1 MSKNEKKLETQL
13 SFPLTLENVR
23 LAIVGLGYV
32 GLPLA
37 VEFSKKFSTVGFDV
51 DEERIN
57 QLKNGF
63 DRTKEVTSSA
73 LIDAKDLS
81 LVSDIQRLVCAN
93 VFIITVPTPVDRN
106 KRPDL
111 SHLKNASKTVG
122 QVITRGS
129 VVIFESTVFPG
140 ATEEVCVPILEKVSG
155 LKFNEEFFVGY
166 SPERVNPGDQA
177 RTIPKIVKITS
188 GSTPDAAEFINKLYE
203 RIIEAGTFLA
213 QSIQIAEAAKV
224 IENTQRDVNIALMN
238 ELAMLF
244 DRMGID
250 TGEVLKAAKTKWNFI
265 DFSPG
270 LVGGHCIGVDPYY
283 LTHKAR
289 ALDYHP
295 EIILAGRRINDNMSA
310 FVSSTLVKAILRK
323 FGSVDEKRILILGLT
338 FKENCPDIR
347 NSKVFNVIEDLEGF
361 GLSVDVFDPWVRA
374 EVSQLPSGINL
385 CVKPEKD
392 TYDAIIISVAHTHF
406 LQMGIKSIKSLGKS
420 DAIIYDLKHV
430 FGKDDCDLRL

>member
-73 LIDAKDLS
+73 LIDAKNLS

-177 RTIPKIVKITS
+177 RTIPNIVKITS

-224 IENTQRDVNIALMN
+224 IENTQRDVNIAMMN

-244 DRMGID
+244 DRIVID
-250 TGEVLKAAKTKWNFI
+250 KGEVLKAANTKWNFI
-265 DFSPG
+265 NFSPG
-270 LVGGHCIGVDPYY
+270 LVGGHCI
-283 LTHKAR
+283 AR
-289 ALDYHP
+289 SL
-295 EIILAGRRINDNMSA
+295 LFNSQSQSCGLSSRDNSCRTSNKRQHELIHI
-310 FVSSTLVKAILRK
+310 FDTRKGDFEKVRLNRKRVLV
-323 FGSVDEKRILILGLT
+323 LGLT

-347 NSKVFNVIEDLEGF
+347 NSKVFDVVKDLEGF
-361 GLSVDVFDPWVRA
+361 GLGVDVYDPWVDVK
-374 EVSQLPSGINL
+374 VSGLSSAQSYVRSPKRNL
-385 CVKPEKD
+385 
-392 TYDAIIISVAHTHF
+392 
-406 LQMGIKSIKSLGKS
+406 
-420 DAIIYDLKHV
+420 
-430 FGKDDCDLRL
+430 